1 MRLLN
6 LVAGVLAVLAW
17 GWILYLGITLVDVIA
32 CANLPKFS
40 TINTQLFNVVIPAA
54 MIALVVASVFVNN
67 WVKQPGRAISWF
79 PVFALVA
86 VLAYYGFTSG
96 MPIGADA
103 LGGCPF

>member
-1 MRLLN
+1 MRLPN

-17 GWILYLGITLVDVIA
+17 GWFLYLGTTLVDVIA

-54 MIALVVASVFVNN
+54 MIALVVASVFVSN
-67 WVKQPGRAISWF
+67 WVKQPGRVISWF
-79 PVFALVA
+79 PYFALLA
-86 VLAYYGFTSG
+86 VLVHYLFTTG
-96 MPIGADA
+96 MPIDANA